1 MSGKVFVDTNIL
13 LYARDAGQPQ
23 KLATARSWMEALW
36 RGQNGRLS
44 FQVLQEFYVN
54 VTQKLKPGLPVAD
67 ARRDLRALLA
77 WNPLSTNATLL
88 DAAWELMD
96 HFGFSWW
103 DAQIVAAA
111 RIGGCVVLLTE
122 DMQDRLDVWGTRIL
136 NPFTTGAPNPGDDLT
151 AFGSSKIPSVRK
163 AP

>member
-1 MSGKVFVDTNIL
+1 MSVKVFVDTNIL

-36 RGQNGRLS
+36 RGHNGRLS

-77 WNPLSTNATLL
+77 WNPLSTSAILL

-96 HFGFSWW
+96 RFGFSWW

-111 RIGGCVVLLTE
+111 RSEGCGILLTE
-122 DMQDRLDVWGTRIL
+122 DMQDRLDVWGTRIF
-136 NPFTTGAPNPGDDLT
+136 NPFANGAPNPSDDLT
-151 AFGSSKIPSVRK
+151 ALGLAKPRL
-163 AP
+163 P

>member
-1 MSGKVFVDTNIL
+1 MSGKIFVDTNIL

-23 KLATARSWMEALW
+23 KFATARGWMDALW
-36 RGQNGRLS
+36 RSQNGRLS

-54 VTQKLKPGLPVAD
+54 VTQKLKPGLPIAD

-77 WNPLSTNATLL
+77 WNPLPTSAILL

-96 HFGFSWW
+96 RFGFSWW

-111 RIGGCVVLLTE
+111 RIEGCTVLLSE
-122 DMQDRLDVWGTRIL
+122 GMQDRLDVWGMRIL
-136 NPFTTGAPNPGDDLT
+136 NPFTTGAPGPHEDL
-151 AFGSSKIPSVRK
+151 AALGFGEVPAVSK